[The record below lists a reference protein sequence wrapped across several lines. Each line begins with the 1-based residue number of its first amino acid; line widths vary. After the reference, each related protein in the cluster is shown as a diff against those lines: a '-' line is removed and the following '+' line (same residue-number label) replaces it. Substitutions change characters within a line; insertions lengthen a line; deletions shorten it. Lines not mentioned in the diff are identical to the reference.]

1 MTDNQA
7 QMFAEA
13 MAIVRSGAA
22 SIEQKM
28 AALFLARDIDDA
40 AAGIPCDCER
50 SWQVTQTGFN
60 RNLDGDAWQLSFEQD
75 INLDL
80 HPEAEEDDHAQGR

>member
-1 MTDNQA
+1 MTENQA

-22 SIEQKM
+22 TIEQKM
-28 AALFLARDIDDA
+28 AALFFARDLEDA

-50 SWQVTQTGFN
+50 STETGFT
-60 RNLDGDAWQLSFEQD
+60 RRLDGDAWQLSFEQD